1 MAAACA
7 PGRVL
12 VIRHSEI
19 DGPGVFGAVM
29 DEAGIAWRA
38 CDPWRGE
45 ALPSLEGY
53 DAVLAMGG
61 PQQADEEHLH
71 PWLGPEKALLR
82 DAVARG
88 LPLLGVC
95 LGCQLL
101 ADAHG
106 GSVAPLPE
114 IEVGILDVSLTA
126 EGRADPLFA
135 GLPASRGTRAGRTM
149 RGTRA
154 GRKTLTMQWHLNAV
168 TALPRRAVLL
178 ARSDACAV
186 QAFRLGPRAYG
197 VQFHMEVD
205 AALVR
210 ATEAFPAYVA
220 ALERQQGAGAFER
233 MVAETARHEETLR
246 ANGGRLFR
254 NFLDLIDAGVAR
266 NARGAQDARNARGA
280 HDARDARGAQDAR
293 NARRPAA

>member
-1 MAAACA
+1 MAAAGA

-19 DGPGVFGAVM
+19 DVPGVFGTVM
-29 DEAGIAWRA
+29 DAAGIAWRA
-38 CDPWRGE
+38 CDPWRSE

-61 PQQADEEHLH
+61 PQQADEERLH

-106 GSVAPLPE
+106 GSVAPLARAE
-114 IEVGILDVSLTA
+114 IGILDVSLTA

-135 GLPASRGTRAGRTM
+135 GLPAS

-246 ANGGRLFR
+246 ANGARLFR
-254 NFLDLIDAGVAR
+254 NFLDLIDAGAV
-266 NARGAQDARNARGA
+266 
-280 HDARDARGAQDAR
+280 
-293 NARRPAA
+293 RRPAA

>member
-1 MAAACA
+1 MAAAGA

-19 DGPGVFGAVM
+19 DVPGVFGAVM
-29 DEAGIAWRA
+29 DEAGIAWHT

-45 ALPSLEGY
+45 ALPPLDGRY
-53 DAVLAMGG
+53 GAVLAMGG

-82 DAVARG
+82 DAVAQG
-88 LPLLGVC
+88 LPVLGVC

-114 IEVGILDVSLTA
+114 IEVGILDFTLTA

-135 GLPASRGTRAGRTM
+135 GLPASRGTRAGHKM
-149 RGTRA
+149 
-154 GRKTLTMQWHLNAV
+154 LTMQWHLNAV
-168 TALPRRAVLL
+168 TALPRHAVLL

-210 ATEAFPAYVA
+210 ATAAFPAYVA

-233 MVAETARHEETLR
+233 MVAETARHEATLR

-254 NFLDLIDAGVAR
+254 NFLDLIDS
-266 NARGAQDARNARGA
+266 RGAQDS
-280 HDARDARGAQDAR
+280 RDAR
-293 NARRPAA
+293 RRPAA